1 MNIDEEN
8 KKTATGSHDQ
18 KEPLEPQGQQ
28 MKTPSATNMP
38 DGGSEFVD
46 QRKVEHESAVSMRGV
61 IKADLPKFI
70 AEHTLAANE
79 TLSHL
84 ALKYYGHATPPYWK
98 QIYEANKE
106 VIGDNPNRVQIGMV
120 IKIPELP
127 PGFKG

>member
-8 KKTATGSHDQ
+8 KKKVTGSHDP
-18 KEPLEPQGQQ
+18 KEPLEPRAQP
-28 MKTPSATNMP
+28 MKTPSTTHMP

-46 QRKVEHESAVSMRGV
+46 QRKAAHESGGSMRGV
-61 IKADLPKFI
+61 IKADIPKFI
-70 AEHTLAANE
+70 AEHTVAAGE

-98 QIYEANKE
+98 HIYEANKE
-106 VIGDNPNRVQIGMV
+106 VIGDNPNRLQVGMI

-127 PGFKG
+127 PDFKG